1 MKKRKRKN
9 QRDQLIGIKV
19 LGVGGSG
26 GNIVNRMYKSR
37 LSGIEFYVFNTDLQ
51 ALKKINGPRKVQ
63 IGKNTTQGLG
73 AGMNPEVGRKAA
85 EEAKEKIEEIIKGS
99 QMVFITCGLGG
110 GTGSGA
116 APVIAELAKGMGIL
130 TVAVVTTPFSFEGKG
145 RRDIAEKAI
154 AELRF
159 KVDTLVLISNDRL
172 VDLAGK
178 EKTLIES
185 FTMVD
190 DILKNAIMGISGII
204 LLPGL
209 INIDFADVKTIME
222 DSGQALLGIGKSE
235 GENRAILAAKQTM
248 ENPLLDLTL
257 SGAKRILFSIR
268 GSKNLT
274 LHEVNEAAK
283 IITQHACDEA
293 KIIFGAVI
301 DENLK
306 NEIEIAVI
314 ASNFLNSPTEK
325 EERKEFVPLNP
336 SPESLSREHFPR
348 EMVRKVPRELPE
360 KTKEEEELEIP
371 AFLRKKIKF

>member
-1 MKKRKRKN
+1 MKKRKKKN
-9 QRDQLIGIKV
+9 QKDQLIGIKI

-37 LSGIEFYVFNTDLQ
+37 LPGIEFYALNTDLQ
-51 ALKKINGPRKVQ
+51 ALKKINGPKKIQ
-63 IGKNTTQGLG
+63 IGKTVTQGLG
-73 AGMNPEVGRKAA
+73 TGMNPEIGKKAA
-85 EEAKEKIEEIIKGS
+85 EEAKAIIEDIVKGS
-99 QMVFITCGLGG
+99 EMVFVTCGLGG

-116 APVIAELAKGMGIL
+116 APVVAEICKNLGIL
-130 TVAVVTTPFSFEGKG
+130 TVTIITTPFSFEGKI
-145 RRDIAEKAI
+145 RKEIAERAI
-154 AELRF
+154 QDLRHH
-159 KVDTLVLISNDRL
+159 VDTLILIANDRL
-172 VDLAGK
+172 IDLAGK

-185 FTMVD
+185 FTLVD
-190 DILKNAIMGISGII
+190 EILKNAIMGISGII

-222 DSGQALLGIGKSE
+222 DSGQALLGIGRGE
-235 GENRAILAAKQTM
+235 GDDRAILAAKQTM

-257 SGAKRILFSIR
+257 SGAKRILFSVR
-268 GSKNLT
+268 GGKNLT

-283 IITQHACDEA
+283 VITQNACDEA

-306 NEIEIAVI
+306 NEMEVTVI

-325 EERKEFVPLNP
+325 FEKREFIPLNP
-336 SPESLSREHFPR
+336 TPEPLSREHFPR
-348 EMVRKVPRELPE
+348 EIIKKVSRDVPE